1 MVIQDIITIDPEIL
15 GGTPVFKG
23 TRVPISSLYE
33 HLENGITIDG
43 FLDDFPTVPKESI
56 IQLLEFSKISILSL
70 ATSQNFNVNTNRRK
84 SA

>member
-1 MVIQDIITIDPEIL
+1 MIIQDIITIDPEIL

-33 HLENGITIDG
+33 HLESGITIDG
-43 FLDDFPTVPKESI
+43 FLDDFPSVQKESI
-56 IQLLEFSKISILSL
+56 IQLLEVSKVFILSL
-70 ATSQNFNVNTNRRK
+70 AKRQNFNENTNRRK

>member
-1 MVIQDIITIDPEIL
+1 MIIQDIISIDPEIL

-43 FLDDFPTVPKESI
+43 FLDDFPSVPKESI
-56 IQLLEFSKISILSL
+56 IQLLEVSKVSILAL
-70 ATSQNFNVNTNRRK
+70 ATTQNFNEDTNRRK